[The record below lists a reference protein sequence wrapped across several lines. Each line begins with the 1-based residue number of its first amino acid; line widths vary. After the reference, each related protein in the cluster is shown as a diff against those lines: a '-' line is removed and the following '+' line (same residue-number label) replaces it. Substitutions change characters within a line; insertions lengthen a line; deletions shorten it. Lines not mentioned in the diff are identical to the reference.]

1 MSAPHSDGLVGR
13 HPVVAFLLVTFLF
26 SWGVWF
32 GGDALGVSPTAVVLL
47 GAWGPTVGAL
57 VVTWRLDGRTGV
69 RRLLGRFV
77 QFGVSWRWLA
87 VAVLAPF
94 VLAGVAALGVLA
106 LGGTVAPSLPGDA
119 PLVFLPV
126 VFLVNVFVGGPI
138 AEELG
143 WRGFAVPRLRGRY
156 GVVGS
161 GLLVGVVWA
170 AWHAPFYLV
179 PGSSVVVGGFPF
191 AWFAVVVVAYSVLFS
206 WLVTR
211 ADDSVVP
218 AVLFHAGTN
227 TAAGS
232 LGLVAVDDLVA
243 LGLYA
248 LVLYA
253 AVATVA
259 VADRRGRERR
269 PAPA

>member
-1 MSAPHSDGLVGR
+1 MHSASRGFVAR
-13 HPVVAFLLVTFLF
+13 HPVGAFLLVTFLF

-57 VVTWRLDGRTGV
+57 VVTWHLDGPAGV

-77 QFGVSWRWLA
+77 QFDIAPRWYA
-87 VAVLAPF
+87 AAVLLPF
-94 VLAGVAALGVLA
+94 VLAGVAALASLT
-106 LGGTVAPSLPGDA
+106 LGETVAPSLPGDA
-119 PLVFLPV
+119 PLIFLPV
-126 VFLVNVFVGGPI
+126 VFIVNVFVGGPI

-143 WRGFAVPRLRGRY
+143 WRGFAVPRLRDRF

-161 GLLVGVVWA
+161 GLLIGIVWA
-170 AWHAPFYLV
+170 AWHAPFYLLS
-179 PGSSVVVGGFPF
+179 GSSVVVGGFPF
-191 AWFAVVVVAYSVLFS
+191 EWFAVVVVAYSVLFA
-206 WLVTR
+206 WLVTE

-232 LGLVAVDDLVA
+232 LGLVPVDDPTA
-243 LGLYA
+243 LTLYA
-248 LVLYA
+248 LVLY
-253 AVATVA
+253 VA
-259 VADRRGRERR
+259 VVGVALASRRRGDGR
-269 PAPA
+269 PAPV

>member
-1 MSAPHSDGLVGR
+1 MSAPHSDGPVGR

-26 SWGVWF
+26 SWSVWLA
-32 GGDALGVSPTAVVLL
+32 GIRVGVSPTAVILL

-57 VVTWRLDGRTGV
+57 VVTWRVEGAAGV
-69 RRLLGRFV
+69 RRLLARFGRF
-77 QFGVSWRWLA
+77 GVPGRWLA
-87 VAVLAPF
+87 VAVLLPF
-94 VLAGVAALGVLA
+94 ALAGVAALALLA
-106 LGGTVAPSLPGDA
+106 LGGSVSPSLPGDA
-119 PLVFLPV
+119 PLLFLPV
-126 VFLVNVFVGGPI
+126 VFIVNVFVGGPI

-170 AWHAPFYLV
+170 AWHAPFYVL
-179 PGSSVVVGGFPF
+179 PGSGAVVGGFPF
-191 AWFAVVVVAYSVLFS
+191 EWFAVVVVAYSVLFS
-206 WLVTR
+206 WLVTV

-232 LGLVAVDDLVA
+232 LGLVAVDDPVA

-248 LVLYA
+248 AVLYA
-253 AVATVA
+253 AVAA
-259 VADRRGRERR
+259 VALAHRRGGAGRVT
-269 PAPA
+269 PA

>member
-1 MSAPHSDGLVGR
+1 MAVPHSDRRVGR
-13 HPVVAFLLVTFLF
+13 HPVAAFLLVTFLF

-32 GGDALGVSPTAVVLL
+32 GGDRVGVSPTAVVLV

-57 VVTWRLDGRTGV
+57 VATWRLDGRAGV
-69 RRLLGRFV
+69 RRLLGRFA
-77 QFGVSWRWLA
+77 FRIPARWYAVS
-87 VAVLAPF
+87 VVLAF
-94 VLAGVAALGVLA
+94 LLAAVAALGVLA
-106 LGGTVAPSLPGDA
+106 LGGTVSPSLPADA

-126 VFLVNVFVGGPI
+126 VFVVNVFVGGPI

-170 AWHAPFYLV
+170 AWHAPFYLL
-179 PGSSVVVGGFPF
+179 PGSAVVVGGFPF
-191 AWFAVVVVAYSVLFS
+191 VWFAVVVVAYSVLFS

-211 ADDSVVP
+211 AADSVVP

-232 LGLVAVDDLVA
+232 LGLVAVDDPVA

>member
-1 MSAPHSDGLVGR
+1 
-13 HPVVAFLLVTFLF
+13 
-26 SWGVWF
+26 
-32 GGDALGVSPTAVVLL
+32 
-47 GAWGPTVGAL
+47 
-57 VVTWRLDGRTGV
+57 
-69 RRLLGRFV
+69 
-77 QFGVSWRWLA
+77 
-87 VAVLAPF
+87 
-94 VLAGVAALGVLA
+94 
-106 LGGTVAPSLPGDA
+106 
-119 PLVFLPV
+119 

-143 WRGFAVPRLRGRY
+143 WRGFAAPRLRGRY

-170 AWHAPFYLV
+170 AWHAPFYLL

-206 WLVTR
+206 WLVTE
-211 ADDSVVP
+211 ANDSVVP

-232 LGLVAVDDLVA
+232 LGLVATDSTLA

-248 LVLYA
+248 AVLYG
-253 AVATVA
+253 AVAVVA
-259 VADRRGRERR
+259 LASRRGRTERAT
-269 PAPA
+269 PA

>member
-1 MSAPHSDGLVGR
+1 MYSTSTGVVSR
-13 HPVVAFLLVTFLF
+13 HPVAAFVLVTLAF

-32 GGDALGVSPTAVVLL
+32 GGDRLDVSPTAVVLL

-57 VVTWRLDGRTGV
+57 VVTWRLEGVAGV

-77 QFGVSWRWLA
+77 QFGVPARWLA
-87 VAVLAPF
+87 LAVLLPF
-94 VLAGVAALGVLA
+94 VLAGIAALGALA
-106 LGGTVAPSLPGDA
+106 LGESVVPTLPGGA
-119 PLVFLPV
+119 PLFFLPV
-126 VFLVNVFVGGPI
+126 VFIVNVFVGGPI

-170 AWHAPFYLV
+170 AWHAPFYLL

-206 WLVTR
+206 WLVTG
-211 ADDSVVP
+211 AGDSVVP

-232 LGLVAVDDLVA
+232 LGLVPTDSIVA
-243 LGLYA
+243 LALYA

-253 AVATVA
+253 TVGGVALTS
-259 VADRRGRERR
+259 RRRTERH
-269 PAPA
+269 PAPT